1 MLEKAANVIVNQCL
15 SIKNYEKVLII
26 TDKNK
31 LKIANS
37 ILNEAKKITK
47 HADLIEMPVAKF
59 HGEEPP
65 ENISNKMQY
74 YNVIIAPTTYSITHT
89 RAVQQATKRDA
100 RVATMPGITEE
111 IMYESLMADYHKI
124 KHLTEHVNRL
134 IRNTKFIHVTS
145 KNGTDLKFLI
155 KRERNRLDTGLIY
168 NNGQCG
174 NLPAGEFFTAPLEGT
189 ANGTLVIDLMQDGK
203 EIYAKKGTKII
214 IKNSLAEK
222 ISDKNCLL
230 ASYFSKIKN
239 SKVVAEFGI
248 GTNEKAR
255 LIGQILQD
263 EKVLGTCHIAFGNN
277 TSMGG
282 VNYSK
287 VHMDAIVDKPTIHAD
302 NEVIMKEGKLKV

>member
-1 MLEKAANVIVNQCL
+1 
-15 SIKNYEKVLII
+15 
-26 TDKNK
+26 
-31 LKIANS
+31 
-37 ILNEAKKITK
+37 
-47 HADLIEMPVAKF
+47 
-59 HGEEPP
+59 
-65 ENISNKMQY
+65 
-74 YNVIIAPTTYSITHT
+74 
-89 RAVQQATKRDA
+89 
-100 RVATMPGITEE
+100 MPGITEE